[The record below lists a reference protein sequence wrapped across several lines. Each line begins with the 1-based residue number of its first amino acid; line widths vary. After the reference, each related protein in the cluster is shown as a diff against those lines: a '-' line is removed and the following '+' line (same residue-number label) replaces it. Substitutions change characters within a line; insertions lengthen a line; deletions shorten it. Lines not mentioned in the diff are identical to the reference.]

1 MLLEKNLVLVT
12 KLKLYKEALT
22 LGSLLDYQIIAIIK
36 PSLRVFLCLKVFNA
50 MINESDKSLFRS
62 TVEHQQPVDKDS
74 SRENKTIKTKSER
87 PFENYSFLYEPN
99 ISGSQEV
106 IHNVD
111 GLSPKT
117 LKKMK
122 QGNIGHTPSIDLHG
136 YKIEEA
142 CRSLSDF
149 IHFHSAKRFIQIIH
163 GKGYHSN
170 NGLSIMKSQV
180 IHYLKQH
187 PNVLA
192 FCSCPQ
198 DMGGTGAVFVHLK
211 ANV

>member
-12 KLKLYKEALT
+12 KLKLYKEGLA

-36 PSLRVFLCLKVFNA
+36 PSLRVFLCFKIFYA

-62 TVEHQQPVDKDS
+62 VVENQQPVDKDRS
-74 SRENKTIKTKSER
+74 NESKTIETKSDR

-122 QGNIGHTPSIDLHG
+122 QGNIGYTPSVDLHG

-149 IHFHSAKRFIQIIH
+149 IHFHSDKRFIQIIH

>member
-1 MLLEKNLVLVT
+1 
-12 KLKLYKEALT
+12 
-22 LGSLLDYQIIAIIK
+22 
-36 PSLRVFLCLKVFNA
+36 

-62 TVEHQQPVDKDS
+62 TVDHQKPVDKD
-74 SRENKTIKTKSER
+74 RHKENDVINAKPGM
-87 PFENYSFLYEPN
+87 PFENYSFIYEPN
-99 ISGSQEV
+99 ISGSQAV
-106 IHNVD
+106 VFSVD

-117 LKKMK
+117 IKKMK
-122 QGNIGHTPSIDLHG
+122 QGNIGFTPSIDLHG
-136 YKIEEA
+136 HKIEEA

-149 IHFHSAKRFIQIIH
+149 IYFHSDKRFIQIIH

-170 NGLSIMKSQV
+170 NELSIMKSQV
-180 IHYLKQH
+180 VYYLKQH

-211 ANV
+211 SNV

>member
-1 MLLEKNLVLVT
+1 
-12 KLKLYKEALT
+12 
-22 LGSLLDYQIIAIIK
+22 
-36 PSLRVFLCLKVFNA
+36 

-62 TVEHQQPVDKDS
+62 TVDHQKPVDKDS
-74 SRENKTIKTKSER
+74 SGENIAIKANPRK

-99 ISGSQEV
+99 LSGSEPV
-106 IHNVD
+106 VYSID

-122 QGNIGHTPSIDLHG
+122 QGNLGFTPSIDLHG
-136 YKIEEA
+136 HKIEEA

-149 IHFHSAKRFIQIIH
+149 IHFHSNKRFIQIIH
-163 GKGYHSN
+163 GKGYHSAD
-170 NGLSIMKSQV
+170 GLSIMKSQV

-187 PNVLA
+187 PSVLA

-198 DMGGTGAVFVHLK
+198 EMGGTGAVFVHLK
-211 ANV
+211 AYV

>member
-1 MLLEKNLVLVT
+1 
-12 KLKLYKEALT
+12 
-22 LGSLLDYQIIAIIK
+22 
-36 PSLRVFLCLKVFNA
+36 

-62 TVEHQQPVDKDS
+62 VVENQQPVDKDRS
-74 SRENKTIKTKSER
+74 NESKTIETKSDR

-122 QGNIGHTPSIDLHG
+122 QGNIGHTPSVDLHG

-149 IHFHSAKRFIQIIH
+149 IHFHSDKRFIQIIH

>member
-1 MLLEKNLVLVT
+1 
-12 KLKLYKEALT
+12 
-22 LGSLLDYQIIAIIK
+22 
-36 PSLRVFLCLKVFNA
+36 

-62 TVEHQQPVDKDS
+62 TVDHQKAVDKDNPS
-74 SRENKTIKTKSER
+74 ENIAIKANPRK

-99 ISGSQEV
+99 ISGSDPV
-106 IHNVD
+106 VYSID

-122 QGNIGHTPSIDLHG
+122 QGNLGFTPSIDLHG

-142 CRSLSDF
+142 CRSLSEF
-149 IHFHSAKRFIQIIH
+149 IHFHSNKRFIQIIH
-163 GKGYHSN
+163 GKGYHSAD
-170 NGLSIMKSQV
+170 GLSIMKSQV

-187 PNVLA
+187 PSVLA

-198 DMGGTGAVFVHLK
+198 EMGGTGAVFVHLK

>member
-1 MLLEKNLVLVT
+1 
-12 KLKLYKEALT
+12 
-22 LGSLLDYQIIAIIK
+22 
-36 PSLRVFLCLKVFNA
+36 

-62 TVEHQQPVDKDS
+62 TVDHQKPVDKDS
-74 SRENKTIKTKSER
+74 CGENIAIKANPRK

-99 ISGSQEV
+99 ISGSDPV
-106 IHNVD
+106 VFSID

-122 QGNIGHTPSIDLHG
+122 QGNLGFTPSIDLHG
-136 YKIEEA
+136 YKIKEA

-149 IHFHSAKRFIQIIH
+149 IHFHSNKRFIQIIH
-163 GKGYHSN
+163 GKGYHSAD
-170 NGLSIMKSQV
+170 GLSIMKSQV

-187 PNVLA
+187 PSVLA

-198 DMGGTGAVFVHLK
+198 EMGGTGAVFVHLK

>member
-1 MLLEKNLVLVT
+1 
-12 KLKLYKEALT
+12 
-22 LGSLLDYQIIAIIK
+22 
-36 PSLRVFLCLKVFNA
+36 

-62 TVEHQQPVDKDS
+62 TVDHQKPVDKDS
-74 SRENKTIKTKSER
+74 SGENIAKKANSRK

-99 ISGSQEV
+99 ISGSEQV
-106 IHNVD
+106 VYSMD

-122 QGNIGHTPSIDLHG
+122 QGNIGFTPSIDLHG

-149 IHFHSAKRFIQIIH
+149 IHFHSDKRFIQIIH
-163 GKGYHSN
+163 GKGYHSAD
-170 NGLSIMKSQV
+170 GLSIMKSQV

-187 PNVLA
+187 PSVLA

-198 DMGGTGAVFVHLK
+198 EMGGTGAVFVHLK

>member
-1 MLLEKNLVLVT
+1 
-12 KLKLYKEALT
+12 
-22 LGSLLDYQIIAIIK
+22 
-36 PSLRVFLCLKVFNA
+36 

-62 TVEHQQPVDKDS
+62 TVDHQKPVDKDS
-74 SRENKTIKTKSER
+74 SGENIAIKANPRK

-99 ISGSQEV
+99 ISGSEPV
-106 IHNVD
+106 VFSID

-122 QGNIGHTPSIDLHG
+122 QGNLGFTPSIDLHG
-136 YKIEEA
+136 HKIEEA

-149 IHFHSAKRFIQIIH
+149 IHFHSNKRFIQIIH
-163 GKGYHSN
+163 GKGYHSSD
-170 NGLSIMKSQV
+170 GLSIMKSQV

-187 PNVLA
+187 PSVLA

-198 DMGGTGAVFVHLK
+198 EMGGTGAVFVHLK

>member
-1 MLLEKNLVLVT
+1 
-12 KLKLYKEALT
+12 
-22 LGSLLDYQIIAIIK
+22 
-36 PSLRVFLCLKVFNA
+36 

-62 TVEHQQPVDKDS
+62 TVDHQKPLDKDS
-74 SRENKTIKTKSER
+74 TKGNNAKKVNSDK
-87 PFENYSFLYEPN
+87 PFEHYSFLYEPN

-122 QGNIGHTPSIDLHG
+122 QGNLGFTPSIDLHG

-149 IHFHSAKRFIQIIH
+149 IHFHSDKRFIQIIH

-170 NGLSIMKSQV
+170 SGLSIMKSQV
-180 IHYLKQH
+180 VHYLKQH

-198 DMGGTGAVFVHLK
+198 KMGGTGALFVLLK